1 MYCLA
6 QLASLACLCSIPY
19 QLWPHSFGQGN
30 TIHAQ
35 IYPAASQLFKQSV
48 KEGNVYNFYYFRVK
62 NSENYKP
69 VANDHM
75 LCFSK
80 WTKIEEVVDI
90 PPAFPMYT
98 YSIASMEQLQER
110 VDSRALFTG
119 K

>member
-1 MYCLA
+1 
-6 QLASLACLCSIPY
+6 
-19 QLWPHSFGQGN
+19 
-30 TIHAQ
+30 
-35 IYPAASQLFKQSV
+35 
-48 KEGNVYNFYYFRVK
+48 
-62 NSENYKP
+62 
-69 VANDHM
+69 M